1 MGFEETSIPLLS
13 GLTRQPGSKFV
24 ARRTFYSVKIFF
36 GQIVAFFAVI
46 SSSVQSTESLETA
59 IFAGGCFWCM
69 EEAFEQI
76 EGVVK
81 VESGYTGG
89 IIENPSYD
97 MVSQG
102 KTKHLEAIRVT
113 YNSTKTQYEKLLGGF
128 WDNVDPFDGE
138 GQFCDQGEHY
148 RSAVFYGDEKERGFA
163 VKTKEVLKEK
173 LVSKAQIH
181 TMILPRQK
189 FYPAEEYHQ
198 DYYKKNPYRY
208 NYYKFRCGRSQRL
221 KEIEISSFT
230 RD

>member
-1 MGFEETSIPLLS
+1 M
-13 GLTRQPGSKFV
+13 K
-24 ARRTFYSVKIFF
+24 KIF
-36 GQIVAFFAVI
+36 GQIFVVFAVM
-46 SSSVQSTESLETA
+46 SSSVQSTEPLETA

-113 YNSTKTQYEKLLGGF
+113 YNPMIIQYENLLGGF

-148 RSAVFYGDEKERGFA
+148 RSAVFYGDEKERKAA
-163 VKTKEVLKEK
+163 VKTKEALKRK
-173 LVSKAQIH
+173 LASRVQIH
-181 TMILPRQK
+181 TMILPRKK

-221 KEIEISSFT
+221 KEIKISSFT
-230 RD
+230 RG

>member
-1 MGFEETSIPLLS
+1 ME
-13 GLTRQPGSKFV
+13 K
-24 ARRTFYSVKIFF
+24 FF
-36 GQIVAFFAVI
+36 GQIVVALAVI
-46 SSSVQSTESLETA
+46 SSGVQSTESLETA

-69 EEAFEQI
+69 EEAFEQM
-76 EGVVK
+76 EGVIK

-97 MVSQG
+97 LVSQG

-113 YNSTKTQYEKLLGGF
+113 YNSTMTQYENLLEGF
-128 WDNVDPFDGE
+128 WGNVDPFDGK

-148 RSAVFYGDEKERGFA
+148 RSAVFYGDKKERAYA
-163 VKTKEVLKEK
+163 VKAKEALKEK
-173 LVSKAQIH
+173 LASKLQIY

-208 NYYKFRCGRSQRL
+208 NYYKFRCGRNQRL